1 MIQATRRWFQR
12 NRTNIAIGGA
22 VLGAGYLAGQYVV
35 AKIQEARQSSNEDRI
50 AKEKYA
56 PSPTVTS
63 SGALQ
68 LTGHMAVS
76 DDDSSRTKKIAHTLS

>member
-56 PSPTVTS
+56 P
-63 SGALQ
+63 GLQ
-68 LTGHMAVS
+68 RRLRVKLV
-76 DDDSSRTKKIAHTLS
+76 D